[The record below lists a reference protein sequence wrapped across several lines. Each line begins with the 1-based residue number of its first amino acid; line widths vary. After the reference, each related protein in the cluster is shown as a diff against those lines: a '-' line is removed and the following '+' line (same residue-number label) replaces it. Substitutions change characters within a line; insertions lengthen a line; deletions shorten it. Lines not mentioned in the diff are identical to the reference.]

1 MPLMKIDL
9 IKGRTEKE
17 IKQILDISYQVML
30 NAFHAP
36 EGDRYQ
42 IVNQHEAYEMQIL
55 DTGLNFERTGQVI
68 VFSLVTRP
76 RTTEEKQTF
85 YSQLVKELNEQLGI
99 RTEDVMINLTVNSD
113 EDWSFGF
120 GRAQFLTGEL

>member
-1 MPLMKIDL
+1 MPLMKIDM

-17 IKQILDISYQVML
+17 IKQILDISYQVMI

-55 DTGLNFERTGQVI
+55 DTGLDFKRTGQVI